1 MLKTKFK
8 TLCQNFSK
16 DEKLINTLWK
26 EIKIA
31 YSQPNRHY
39 HTLKHLEQFYIELVL
54 IDTVTAFAIFY
65 HDIVYDASRNDNEE
79 ESAKLSNKQLTLLG
93 LPPKLVEK
101 ITQLINETKTHQTN
115 SNHDALFLD
124 ADLAILGSSKK
135 TYAEYI
141 GNIRKEYAIYDDTTY
156 KCGRKKVLK
165 NFLEKPKIYQSSY
178 FYNKYEKQA
187 QQNII
192 IEYNSLIS

>member
-1 MLKTKFK
+1 MLKNKFK

-16 DEKLINTLWK
+16 DEKLINTLWE

-39 HTLKHLEQFYIELVL
+39 HTLEHLEQFYIELVV
-54 IDTVTAFAIFY
+54 IDTVTEFAIFY
-65 HDIVYDASRNDNEE
+65 HDIVYDTSRNDNEE

-93 LPPKLVEK
+93 LPSRLIQK
-101 ITQLINETKTHQTN
+101 ITQLINETKTHKMS
-115 SNHDALFLD
+115 SNNNALFLD
-124 ADLAILGSSKK
+124 ADLAVLGSSKK

-141 GNIRKEYAIYDDTTY
+141 KNIRKEYAIYDDATY
-156 KCGRKKVLK
+156 KCGRRKVLK
-165 NFLEKPKIYQSSY
+165 NFLEKPNIYQSSY